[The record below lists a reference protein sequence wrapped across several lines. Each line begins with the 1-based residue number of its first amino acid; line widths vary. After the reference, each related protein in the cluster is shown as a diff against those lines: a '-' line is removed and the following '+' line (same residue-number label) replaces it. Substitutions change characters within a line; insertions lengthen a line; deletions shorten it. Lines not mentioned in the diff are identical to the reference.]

1 MRFLLPTIAC
11 GLLATPVIA
20 SSIETVTPGT
30 KGQGSIE
37 AISCAE
43 CPALKETKR
52 AATYVVPD
60 IAPGT
65 QKVEIREIGG
75 ERKLFRSEAWLGGSP
90 VVFVNRAPET
100 VDTAI
105 AAEPGEPAA
114 AVDPDTLTGAL
125 GDKVADRAAASAE
138 TAGSRQLD
146 PSTFELRLD

>member
-11 GLLATPVIA
+11 GLLATPVLA
-20 SSIETVTPGT
+20 SSIEPVTSGA

-37 AISCAE
+37 TISCAD

-52 AATYVVPD
+52 ETTYVVPD

-65 QKVEIREIGG
+65 QKVEIREIDG

-90 VVFVNRAPET
+90 VVFVSRAPEET
-100 VDTAI
+100 VDA
-105 AAEPGEPAA
+105 AAHKPAEPGT
-114 AVDPDTLTGAL
+114 VDPDTMTGAL
-125 GDKVADRAAASAE
+125 GVKAAAASAE
-138 TAGSRQLD
+138 ATGSQQLD

>member
-11 GLLATPVIA
+11 GLLATPVLA
-20 SSIETVTPGT
+20 SSIEPVTSGA

-37 AISCAE
+37 TISCAD

-52 AATYVVPD
+52 ETTYVVPD

-65 QKVEIREIGG
+65 QKVEIREIAG

-90 VVFVNRAPET
+90 VVFVSRAPEET
-100 VDTAI
+100 ADTAT
-105 AAEPGEPAA
+105 ADKPAEPGT
-114 AVDPDTLTGAL
+114 VDPDTMTSAL
-125 GDKVADRAAASAE
+125 GVKAAAASAE
-138 TAGSRQLD
+138 AAGSRQLD